1 MHPTTQLALAQAR
14 RTDSLHRVE
23 ANRTRRQLVV
33 ARRAARTASLSA
45 ALRATLSP
53 EPRAAAPVCCT
64 A

>member
-14 RTDSLHRVE
+14 RASSLRRVE
-23 ANRTRRQLVV
+23 ANRTRHQLVS

-53 EPRAAAPVCCT
+53 PQRSTAPVCC
-64 A
+64 AA

>member
-1 MHPTTQLALAQAR
+1 MNPTTQLALAQAR
-14 RTDSLHRVE
+14 RTGSLRRVE

-53 EPRAAAPVCCT
+53 APRTAAPVCC
-64 A
+64 AA